1 MEDLIRGFLQYSL
14 RYDRPVKLV
23 WLAGDGIKAGNV
35 TVRRLVG
42 ETFDCVT
49 ARKKTPQTM
58 RLSDVLSASFAR
70 GDDGNPMNNVKRESG
85 NSDGE

>member
-35 TVRRLVG
+35 TVRSLEG
-42 ETFDCVT
+42 ETFIYVT

-58 RLSDVLSASFAR
+58 RLSDVLSVSFAR
-70 GDDGNPMNNVKRESG
+70 GDDGNPMNSMK
-85 NSDGE
+85 